1 MKRKCILY
9 KTSPIYHRYICF
21 DEAVAEE
28 ILNYITD
35 PKKKKKLDYIVN
47 RILCQDFMYYDDYV
61 KLNGYADLSE
71 MRFFPN
77 GENARI
83 YCKEVNTGN
92 GNYFVIAA
100 KFLAKKKSQKIDKA
114 IDQLIKPIE
123 KYEYELEG
131 IAGQNSGASEEQN

>member
-1 MKRKCILY
+1 
-9 KTSPIYHRYICF
+9 
-21 DEAVAEE
+21 
-28 ILNYITD
+28 
-35 PKKKKKLDYIVN
+35 
-47 RILCQDFMYYDDYV
+47 MYYDDYV
-61 KLNGYADLSE
+61 RLTGYADLSE

-83 YCKEVNTGN
+83 YCKEVNTADGK
-92 GNYFVIAA
+92 YFVIAA

-131 IAGQNSGASEEQN
+131 IAGKNSGASGEQN